1 MWDSG
6 DGIDAAFA
14 DIEELSRACRYSD
27 CSDCTHT
34 SEPGCDV
41 LKALAD
47 GTLDAARLESYRKL
61 KTENEYAADNSRYL
75 EVKRAKFKEI
85 AKINKTN
92 RKNKR

>member
-27 CSDCTHT
+27 CTHT
-34 SEPGCDV
+34 SESGCAV